1 MCCTLCPI
9 KRATRGGGAEFSL
22 GFSSTW
28 ISRRCRVHPDESQSR
43 RQAIRSTLAARSL
56 PVHVTARA
64 NTARTSVPIA
74 TPVAAHARCPVSQD
88 DKHDIAAHEN
98 FPAPEIAANGPPA
111 TVTMWLDRL
120 ASQSGPPTPSSQPG
134 SRSYS
139 PLPVRTSSNL
149 SPYVTSQRA
158 GQPPR
163 SSATSLVSSSSA
175 TSLLGAAKKPNGPGL
190 KDSSSYRGGPA
201 PEDTLEKLLGAKIAD
216 YSANG
221 RVQHSITESDFE
233 LDLDFGDLS
242 LAELAATDPSTSELE
257 APRRAQTV
265 GECELRL
272 SKSGT

>member
-1 MCCTLCPI
+1 M
-9 KRATRGGGAEFSL
+9 
-22 GFSSTW
+22 
-28 ISRRCRVHPDESQSR
+28 
-43 RQAIRSTLAARSL
+43 
-56 PVHVTARA
+56 
-64 NTARTSVPIA
+64 
-74 TPVAAHARCPVSQD
+74 AAHARCPVPLD
-88 DKHDIAAHEN
+88 GKHDIAAHEN
-98 FPAPEIAANGPPA
+98 SPAPEIAPKGLPA

-163 SSATSLVSSSSA
+163 GSATSLVSSSST

-190 KDSSSYRGGPA
+190 NPLSSYSGGPA
-201 PEDTLEKLLGAKIAD
+201 PEDILEKLLGTKITH

-221 RVQHSITESDFE
+221 CAQHSITESDLE
-233 LDLDFGDLS
+233 LYMDFGDLS
-242 LAELAATDPSTSELE
+242 LAELAATDPSTSEAE

-265 GECELRL
+265 GESELRL
-272 SKSGT
+272 SKSGTKVRLFADIISSRGR